1 MDAEYDGF
9 EVLQD
14 RSVRWRFC
22 LQGKQR
28 ALDTL
33 KALGT
38 RTFNECFAT
47 DLATREIIGRMNNR
61 TIASQA
67 IAEERSAISFIPE
80 AYDVPCKA
88 NA

>member
-1 MDAEYDGF
+1 MNTEYDVF
-9 EVLQD
+9 EILQD

-33 KALGT
+33 KALSA

-47 DLATREIIGRMNNR
+47 NLATREIIGRVNNR
-61 TIASQA
+61 TIASHA
-67 IAEERSAISFIPE
+67 VAEERSAISSM
-80 AYDVPCKA
+80 ATA
-88 NA
+88 

>member
-28 ALDTL
+28 ALDML

-47 DLATREIIGRMNNR
+47 DLTTREIIGRVNNGS
-61 TIASQA
+61 IAAQIIMEEHTACAGFVQA
-67 IAEERSAISFIPE
+67 
-80 AYDVPCKA
+80 
-88 NA
+88 